1 MDGECPV
8 KVLMIAKV
16 VDLESVFGVGQGTGA
31 LLQNA
36 VDDVFVRIPQLLAGI
51 CDAQKPAAVDS
62 TLTMDVYCFRLRVL
76 EE

>member
-8 KVLMIAKV
+8 KVLMIAKMV
-16 VDLESVFGVGQGTGA
+16 NLESVFGVGQGTGT

-36 VDDVFVRIPQLLAGI
+36 VDDVFVRIPQFLTRI
-51 CDAQKPAAVDS
+51 CDAQKSAAIDS
-62 TLTMDVYCFRLRVL
+62 ALTMDVYCFRLRVL